1 MKGDPEMCVESVL
14 TGVFTCRENSIISC
28 SVPQVGSPR
37 WVLHDG
43 QQCVQSWPSLTDW
56 PMIESFQPWPCWH
69 LWHKSRE
76 SGSHLWRLVEDLQHV
91 GAHTEGS
98 ERRQN
103 VEAEYSVLCP
113 PGCWQHAWRTEHM
126 TEATAPFNVI
136 VLLLFHLTSEC
147 SIIRSVLWRIVAW
160 SSKWWSPPCTDK
172 RVFAAQRDGE
182 RRGKPSITELGS
194 KRVENTPKQ
203 RCEWT
208 CEGNTSWRLT
218 VPPEAVTSS
227 SWLLNGIFH
236 SKTFRHQTLCF
247 LLYKESCDLLGFKRI
262 WDNKFW
268 LRQVLF
274 FRGKTLLSCCF
285 GSFNFPMR
293 TSVSGFKLLTCIRD
307 LKLHK

>member
-203 RCEWT
+203 RYEWT

-227 SWLLNGIFH
+227 SWLLNGILH